1 MEATLNGSAAVDTV
15 SHTVLDTQSS
25 MSCLYS
31 VLHLFLQQGWRV
43 SRITTTWQICL
54 RARLCIFVTCA
65 GKPAHPIHNCPKQQF
80 PWRPTVIDQIK
91 EFLLCLEFRSAVQL
105 TVGKS
110 CATQSVPSSPLQC
123 ASKAAPTDFAPA
135 TIAFALTCTGFLLLT
150 CRSTC
155 GLSVCIHQQA

>member
-1 MEATLNGSAAVDTV
+1 MAAPLLTLFLTLCLTWRAVCPVCILSCTCSCSKVGGSAE
-15 SHTVLDTQSS
+15 L
-25 MSCLYS
+25 LP
-31 VLHLFLQQGWRV
+31 R
-43 SRITTTWQICL
+43 WQICL
-54 RARLCIFVTCA
+54 RATLCVFVTCA

-110 CATQSVPSSPLQC
+110 CATQSVPSSHLQC